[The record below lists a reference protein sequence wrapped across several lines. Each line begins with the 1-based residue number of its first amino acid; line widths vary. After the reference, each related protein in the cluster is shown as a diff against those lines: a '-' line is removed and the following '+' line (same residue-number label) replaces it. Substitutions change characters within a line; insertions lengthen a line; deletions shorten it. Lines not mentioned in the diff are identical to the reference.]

1 MLQER
6 VFAFALLGAE
16 WVMWLLVALS
26 VLCVAAV
33 GARLVRGLSD
43 RDDGRSDV
51 ALDRFARDGDAEAF
65 AKVLDGAKGPAARV
79 LASGLDAAEERGP
92 DSAEEVIAA
101 AIGAEK
107 QKLDAGLILLAT
119 TGSNAPF
126 IGLFG
131 TVLGIIQAFHDL
143 SLTDASA
150 AGSVMAGISE
160 ALVSTAVGL
169 AVAIPA
175 VVTYNV
181 LQKQNKTVLGRVEN
195 RARLLLSRYKGA
207 PRRAGG

>member
-1 MLQER
+1 MLQDR

-16 WVMWLLVALS
+16 WVMWLLVGMS
-26 VLCVAAV
+26 VLCVAVV
-33 GARLVRGLSD
+33 GARLVRWLGD
-43 RDDGRSDV
+43 RDDGKADT
-51 ALDRFARDGDAEAF
+51 ALSRFARDGDAEGFGKALEV
-65 AKVLDGAKGPAARV
+65 ARGPAARV

-92 DSAEEVIAA
+92 ESAEEVVAA
-101 AIGAEK
+101 ALGAER
-107 QKLDAGLILLAT
+107 QKLDTGLALLAT

-131 TVLGIIQAFHDL
+131 TVLGIIRAFHDL

-181 LQKQNKTVLGRVEN
+181 LQRQNKAILARVEN

-207 PRRAGG
+207 PRAAGA